1 MPTDDA
7 GQGPGADLELSQP
20 DIPAPEEDPLG
31 LAGFATPGPTI
42 KSIIGDEDTRRAV
55 TDPTA
60 APWSGVGRLSVTGS
74 AGESEGTAF
83 LISQRWAMTAAH
95 VIVDAGNRPQP
106 RLHLGSAG
114 TFAAAYLPHPDYR
127 RTRSPEHDVALLRL
141 DHTAPGFQFVTEPIG
156 DAELQTL
163 MTTKAEVRVAGYPK
177 LPVPKLVWGAGALVD
192 QRAQVICHHV
202 DTGKGQSGAPLFLV
216 RPGTTRLLG
225 VHAHGDV
232 RARAAPGV
240 PNLAVRMTPWVCGWV
255 EACQAKHVD

>member
-1 MPTDDA
+1 MPTDDD
-7 GQGPGADLELSQP
+7 GQGPGPDLELSQP
-20 DIPAPEEDPLG
+20 DIPVPDEDQPGVADFVAPG
-31 LAGFATPGPTI
+31 LTI

-60 APWSGVGRLSVTGS
+60 APWSGIGRLSVSGA
-74 AGESEGTAF
+74 AGVSEGTAF
-83 LISQRWAMTAAH
+83 LISERWALTAAH
-95 VIVDAGNRPQP
+95 VILDAGSRPKP
-106 RLHLGSAG
+106 RLRLGAEGPLSAS
-114 TFAAAYLPHPDYR
+114 YLPHPDYR
-127 RTRSPEHDVALLRL
+127 RTRAPEHDVALLRL
-141 DHTAPGFQFVTEPIG
+141 DHAAPGFQFVIEPVD

-163 MTTKAEVRVAGYPK
+163 TATEAEVRVAGYPK
-177 LPVPKLVWGAGALVD
+177 VHAPELFWGGGAVVG

-240 PNLAVRMTPWVCGWV
+240 PNLAVRMTPWVCDWV
-255 EACQAKHVD
+255 EASRAKHA